1 PSSCIPASRWLATY
15 RASRPAVAT
24 TPHYVQLMPS
34 STDPGTHESLATQAR
49 RHLREMRGISM
60 TLGGLSSTP
69 GTSSVSTEDAQIVPY
84 RRVSASE
91 MTFDTESGEPEL
103 VVAGRDPLAGEVF
116 DTEEFAAS
124 QEYVDLGGEEPSAEP
139 ADASE
144 GGADRG

>member
-1 PSSCIPASRWLATY
+1 
-15 RASRPAVAT
+15 
-24 TPHYVQLMPS
+24 M
-34 STDPGTHESLATQAR
+34 STK
-49 RHLREMRGISM
+49 
-60 TLGGLSSTP
+60 
-69 GTSSVSTEDAQIVPY
+69 DAQIVPY